1 MKLHDLD
8 VARSNGII
16 LTSWRSFREVWEL
29 GCVLAGRVGVHPPNV
44 LKGYDIL
51 KVVPPPLPG
60 FQSQMNRFRV
70 GSPTKDI
77 IILAWWR
84 ASNLGK
90 MDSPNDIM
98 KDSCLFCHD
107 IQDTNSRG
115 GRISDVWVVALFGW
129 KSHCT
134 FGAAICDS
142 IQSMYLVASWKW
154 MKTYP
159 CIWMEFL
166 YVHSPHALVLFCC
179 VWVFRLND
187 ICWISDSCCW
197 FSKLLAV
204 HALKKSVLLVPM
216 KQKHPQQHTR
226 NRALWHAMNN
236 PQSAHLKCKD
246 GYPTCCNFESCSLLF
261 KINQLQKAICL
272 FSTF

>member
-1 MKLHDLD
+1 MVSSLHPGVLSVRFGSWD
-8 VARSNGII
+8 VC
-16 LTSWRSFREVWEL
+16 W
-29 GCVLAGRVGVHPPNV
+29 LAEWGVHPPNV

-51 KVVPPPLPG
+51 KVVPLRG

-98 KDSCLFCHD
+98 KDSCLLND

-142 IQSMYLVASWKW
+142 IQSMYLMASWKW

-159 CIWMEFL
+159 CIWVE
-166 YVHSPHALVLFCC
+166 HSPHALVFFVVAYGCF
-179 VWVFRLND
+179 V
-187 ICWISDSCCW
+187 
-197 FSKLLAV
+197 
-204 HALKKSVLLVPM
+204 
-216 KQKHPQQHTR
+216 
-226 NRALWHAMNN
+226 
-236 PQSAHLKCKD
+236 
-246 GYPTCCNFESCSLLF
+246 
-261 KINQLQKAICL
+261 
-272 FSTF
+272 